1 MLIGNSFYAMDRIYV
16 CLGHNKS
23 PQSTFYDDERM
34 ASISGPAHPMVV
46 NGSVVMNL
54 TYPEEVSKTEAS
66 LKKLLHDPDQVA
78 WQRLPFSH
86 WPMLFGLYNMSLY
99 GQHIT
104 ILPPIRLSMTIS
116 PEVAISLRHPAEL
129 NEVRLQIS

>member
-1 MLIGNSFYAMDRIYV
+1 
-16 CLGHNKS
+16 
-23 PQSTFYDDERM
+23 
-34 ASISGPAHPMVV
+34 MVV

-116 PEVAISLRHPAEL
+116 PEVAISLRHPTEL
-129 NEVRLQIS
+129 NEVCLQISRSEHNTLLGCIMYEMYYY

>member
-1 MLIGNSFYAMDRIYV
+1 ML
-16 CLGHNKS
+16 L

-34 ASISGPAHPMVV
+34 LSISGPAHPMVV

-129 NEVRLQIS
+129 NEVRLQISRSEHKS